1 MDPGTRH
8 AHAVAAPQ
16 VSAAPVSTPLVD
28 ELLASLARRKASGQ
42 VVAAREAGR
51 AAARWM
57 ADAGVTR
64 AVLADDPLVEGIGL
78 PDALRREGIEVLTW
92 PTGQAK
98 REALGLEGPPDV
110 CGVTVPALAV
120 AERGT
125 VVLEASAGHGRGID
139 VTSRHHVALLPADR
153 IVQTLVQALART
165 FDGGRPVPSAVSL
178 VSGPSRSSDIEK
190 ISTLGAHGALT
201 EHVVV
206 IT

>member
-1 MDPGTRH
+1 MAT
-8 AHAVAAPQ
+8 AQ
-16 VSAAPVSTPLVD
+16 VSAAAVSSPLVD

-42 VVAAREAGR
+42 VAAAREAGR

-64 AVLADDPLVEGIGL
+64 AVLVDDPLVQAISL

-125 VVLEASAGHGRGID
+125 VVLEASAGQGRGID

-153 IVQTLVQALART
+153 ILRTLGEALART
-165 FDGGRPVPSAVSL
+165 FAEGRAVPSAVSL

>member
-1 MDPGTRH
+1 M
-8 AHAVAAPQ
+8 AAT
-16 VSAAPVSTPLVD
+16 PVSTALVD
-28 ELLASLARRKASGQ
+28 QLLASLARRKASGQ
-42 VVAAREAGR
+42 VATEADAGR
-51 AAARWM
+51 VAARWM

-64 AVLADDPLVEGIGL
+64 AVVADDPVVTGIDL
-78 PDALRREGIEVLTW
+78 ADALRREGIEAVMW
-92 PTGQAK
+92 PTGQGK

-110 CGVTVPALAV
+110 CGVTVPSLAV

-153 IVQTLVQALART
+153 IVATLGEALALT
-165 FDGGRPVPSAVSL
+165 FADGRPAPSAVSL

-190 ISTLGAHGALT
+190 ISTLGAHGALS

>member
-1 MDPGTRH
+1 MSN
-8 AHAVAAPQ
+8 A
-16 VSAAPVSTPLVD
+16 PLVD

-42 VVAAREAGR
+42 VAAAADAGR
-51 AAARWM
+51 VTARWM
-57 ADAGVTR
+57 ADAGVAR
-64 AVLADDPLVEGIGL
+64 AVLADDPVVQRIGL
-78 PDALRREGIEVLTW
+78 DDALRREGIEVITW

-98 REALGLEGPPDV
+98 REALGLEGPLDV
-110 CGVTVPALAV
+110 CGVTVPSLAV

-153 IVQTLVQALART
+153 IVRTLSEALART
-165 FDGGRPVPSAVSL
+165 FAEGRAVPSAVSL

-190 ISTLGAHGALT
+190 ISTLGAHGALS

-206 IT
+206 IA

>member
-1 MDPGTRH
+1 MDPGAGH
-8 AHAVAAPQ
+8 AHAVATAQ
-16 VSAAPVSTPLVD
+16 VSAAAVSSPLVD

-42 VVAAREAGR
+42 VAAAREAGR

-64 AVLADDPLVEGIGL
+64 AVLVDDPLVQAISL

-125 VVLEASAGHGRGID
+125 VVLEASAGQGRGID

-153 IVQTLVQALART
+153 ILRTLGEALART
-165 FDGGRPVPSAVSL
+165 FAEGRAVPSAVSL

>member
-1 MDPGTRH
+1 MS
-8 AHAVAAPQ
+8 AVSNA
-16 VSAAPVSTPLVD
+16 PLVD

-42 VVAAREAGR
+42 VAAAADAGR
-51 AAARWM
+51 VTARWM
-57 ADAGVTR
+57 ADAGVAR
-64 AVLADDPLVEGIGL
+64 AVLADDPVVQRIGL
-78 PDALRREGIEVLTW
+78 DDALRREGIEVITW

-98 REALGLEGPPDV
+98 REALGLEGPLDV
-110 CGVTVPALAV
+110 CGVTVPSLAV

-153 IVQTLVQALART
+153 IVRTLSEALART
-165 FDGGRPVPSAVSL
+165 FAEGRAVPSAVSL

-190 ISTLGAHGALT
+190 ISTLGAHGALS

-206 IT
+206 IA

>member
-1 MDPGTRH
+1 M
-8 AHAVAAPQ
+8 AAAQ
-16 VSAAPVSTPLVD
+16 VSAAPVSTPLVE
-28 ELLASLARRKASGQ
+28 ELLASLSRRKASGQ
-42 VVAAREAGR
+42 VAAAGQAGW

-64 AVLADDPLVEGIGL
+64 AVLADDPLVQEIGL
-78 PDALRREGIEVLTW
+78 PDALRRAGIEVLTW

-153 IVQTLVQALART
+153 IVQTLAQALART
-165 FDGGRPVPSAVSL
+165 FDGSRPVPSAVSL

>member
-1 MDPGTRH
+1 MDRCARH
-8 AHAVAAPQ
+8 AHAVAAAQ
-16 VSAAPVSTPLVD
+16 VSAAPVSTPLVE
-28 ELLASLARRKASGQ
+28 ELLASLSRRKASGQ
-42 VVAAREAGR
+42 VAAAGQAGW

-64 AVLADDPLVEGIGL
+64 AVLADDPLVQEIGL
-78 PDALRREGIEVLTW
+78 PDALRRAGIEVLTW

-153 IVQTLVQALART
+153 IVQTLAQALART
-165 FDGGRPVPSAVSL
+165 FDGSRPVPSAVSL

>member
-1 MDPGTRH
+1 M
-8 AHAVAAPQ
+8 
-16 VSAAPVSTPLVD
+16 SAPLVD
-28 ELLASLARRKASGQ
+28 QLLESLARRKASGQ
-42 VVAAREAGR
+42 VAAADDAGR
-51 AAARWM
+51 VTARWM
-57 ADAGVTR
+57 GDAGVVR
-64 AVLADDPLVEGIGL
+64 AVLPDDALVAAIGL

-92 PTGQAK
+92 PTGK
-98 REALGLEGPPDV
+98 GRREVLGLEGPEDV

-139 VTSRHHVALLPADR
+139 VTSRHHVALLSADR
-153 IVQTLVQALART
+153 IVETLAEALART
-165 FDGGRPVPSAVSL
+165 FDGSRSVPSAVSL

-190 ISTLGAHGALT
+190 ISTLGAHGALS

>member
-1 MDPGTRH
+1 M
-8 AHAVAAPQ
+8 
-16 VSAAPVSTPLVD
+16 SSPLVE
-28 ELLASLARRKASGQ
+28 ELLASLVRRKASGQ
-42 VVAAREAGR
+42 VVGAGDAGR
-51 AAARWM
+51 ATARWM

-64 AVLADDPLVEGIGL
+64 AILADDPLVQGIGL
-78 PDALRREGIEVLTW
+78 ADALRREGVEAITW
-92 PTGQAK
+92 PTGQGK

-125 VVLEASAGHGRGID
+125 VVLEAAPGHGRGID

-153 IVQTLVQALART
+153 IVRTLGEALALT
-165 FDGGRPVPSAVSL
+165 FAGGRPVPSAVSL

-190 ISTLGAHGALT
+190 ISTLGAHGALS

>member
-1 MDPGTRH
+1 MDRGARH
-8 AHAVAAPQ
+8 AHPVAT
-16 VSAAPVSTPLVD
+16 APVSQVPDASPVD
-28 ELLASLARRKASGQ
+28 QLLTSLARRKASGQ
-42 VVAAREAGR
+42 VVAAGDAGR
-51 AAARWM
+51 ATARWM

-64 AVLADDPLVEGIGL
+64 AVLADDPVVDSIGL
-78 PDALRREGIEVLTW
+78 GAALLREGIDVLTW

-125 VVLEASAGHGRGID
+125 VVLEASTGHGRGID

-153 IVQTLVQALART
+153 IVHTLAQALART
-165 FDGGRPVPSAVSL
+165 FEDGRSVPSAVSL

-190 ISTLGAHGALT
+190 ISTLGAHGALS

>member
-1 MDPGTRH
+1 M
-8 AHAVAAPQ
+8 
-16 VSAAPVSTPLVD
+16 SSPLVE
-28 ELLASLARRKASGQ
+28 ELLASLVRRKASGQ
-42 VVAAREAGR
+42 VVDEGEAARST
-51 AAARWM
+51 ARWM

-64 AVLADDPLVEGIGL
+64 AILADDPLVQRIAL
-78 PDALRREGIEVLTW
+78 ADALRREGVEAITW
-92 PTGQAK
+92 PTGQGT

-110 CGVTVPALAV
+110 CGVTVPSLAV

-153 IVQTLVQALART
+153 IVGTLGEALART
-165 FDGGRPVPSAVSL
+165 FAGDRPVPSAVSL

-190 ISTLGAHGALT
+190 ISTLGAHGALS